1 MREHPKR
8 SVSMETGCGHHSGFI
23 SSERKALR
31 FLKHFFENAA
41 DPDVIPVYVPP
52 GQTRTGK
59 VKGPV
64 HPICFV
70 LIATL

>member
-1 MREHPKR
+1 
-8 SVSMETGCGHHSGFI
+8 METGCGHHSGFI

-52 GQTRTGK
+52 GDKNRQGERNNR
-59 VKGPV
+59 PV
-64 HPICFV
+64 PPELRHGGGI
-70 LIATL
+70 LIETL